1 MRGTQAILA
10 GLILL
15 GGIGMLVS
23 MVGWTNSNIG
33 LISAAVAVACF
44 ALMVYGDVRAAG
56 KPSRP
61 PDDRS

>member
-23 MVGWTNSNIG
+23 MVGWVNSNIG

-44 ALMVYGDVRAAG
+44 ALMVFGDVRAAG
-56 KPSRP
+56 KPGGP
-61 PDDRS
+61 PDGRS